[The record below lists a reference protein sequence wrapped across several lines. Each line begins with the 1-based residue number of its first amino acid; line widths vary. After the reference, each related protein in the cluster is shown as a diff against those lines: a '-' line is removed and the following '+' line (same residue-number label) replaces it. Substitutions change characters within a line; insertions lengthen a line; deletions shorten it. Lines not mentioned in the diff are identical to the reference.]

1 MSYNLIPKAQ
11 AVVFILAADTG
22 VTKSD
27 QTIWREHLAPMLG
40 GVDSTNSHFVVS

>member
-1 MSYNLIPKAQ
+1 VSLIPQAH

-27 QTIWREHLAPMLG
+27 LRSGA
-40 GVDSTNSHFVVS
+40 ST